1 MKIFDKLNSEERKS
15 LSKGVIQV
23 SGRAMNRTALGIVD
37 AMFQLY
43 PHATFVEMKEMLPD
57 SINESAPKNYKSL
70 FKPYTEKPYGVIQRF
85 DIKQEAEKENLN
97 IGASHF
103 TEENEMF
110 TTADGVKVLV
120 SKSWESKDT
129 ENKSHDLQ
137 NLINHVEQYGV
148 RVVDYDK
155 NKAFQK
161 GKYSIEIINPSL
173 HKKLIEVEKKSNK
186 WLWIVLLLII
196 LGLLA
201 SFLLFGKD
209 SEEATENVSN
219 AETMEVNE
227 IKTVKVVDLNKDS
240 LKNIA
245 EIEKIK
251 RNIASNNI
259 SKAESYTFQ
268 NIQFKKGSSDISEN
282 SSYIIDSLYNILSEN
297 SNIKLLVTGHA
308 SQEGSNWFNEKI
320 AKERAIN
327 IKSILTKQGI
337 QANRIRSI
345 GKGAAS
351 PLCNEKTPECNIM
364 NRRIELSLSRNNE
377 L

>member
-1 MKIFDKLNSEERKS
+1 MKTFDKLNLEERKS
-15 LSKGVIQV
+15 LSKGVIQI

-43 PHATFVEMKEMLPD
+43 PHATFDEMKEMLPD

-70 FKPYTEKPYGVIQRF
+70 FKPYTNKPYGVIQRF
-85 DIKQEAEKENLN
+85 DIKEEAEKENIN
-97 IGASHF
+97 ISASHF

-161 GKYSIEIINPSL
+161 GKYSIEIINTSL
-173 HKKLIEVEKKSNK
+173 HKKLIEEEKKNYK
-186 WLWIVLLLII
+186 WLWITLLLII
-196 LGLLA
+196 LGLLG

-209 SEEATENVSN
+209 NEEAS
-219 AETMEVNE
+219 ETAILEVNE
-227 IKTVKVVDLNKDS
+227 INPVKEGYINEDS

-259 SKAESYTFQ
+259 NKAESYTFQ

-320 AKERAIN
+320 AKERASN
-327 IKSILTKQGI
+327 IKSILIKKGI
-337 QANRIRSI
+337 LDDRITSE
-345 GKGAAS
+345 GKGSTA
-351 PLCNEKTPECNIM
+351 PLCYEETEECLIM
-364 NRRIELSLSRNNE
+364 NRRIELSLNI
-377 L
+377 

>member
-1 MKIFDKLNSEERKS
+1 MKTFDKLNSEERKS
-15 LSKGVIQV
+15 LSKGVIQI

-43 PHATFVEMKEMLPD
+43 PHASFDEMKEMLPD

-70 FKPYTEKPYGVIQRF
+70 FKPYTSKPYGVIQRF
-85 DIKQEAEKENLN
+85 DIKEEAEKENIN

-110 TTADGVKVLV
+110 TTSDGVKVLV

-173 HKKLIEVEKKSNK
+173 HKKLIEEEKKSNK
-186 WLWIVLLLII
+186 WLWIILLLII

-209 SEEATENVSN
+209 NDKVSENTSETDIVAVSEL
-219 AETMEVNE
+219 ETVEE
-227 IKTVKVVDLNKDS
+227 GGLNKDS

-259 SKAESYTFQ
+259 NKAESYTFQ
-268 NIQFKKGSSDISEN
+268 NIQFKKGSSDISDN

-320 AKERAIN
+320 AKERALN
-327 IKSILTKQGI
+327 IKSILLKKGI
-337 QANRIRSI
+337 LEDRIKSE
-345 GKGAAS
+345 GKGSTA
-351 PLCNEKTPECNIM
+351 PLCNEETEECLIM
-364 NRRIELSLSRNNE
+364 NRRIELSLNI
-377 L
+377 